1 MDRAVSRSFA
11 ILEALARSRGPAR
24 LSDLSAAT
32 DLQKSTVHRILAT
45 LSVLGYADQ
54 DDSGRYR
61 PTLRSWE
68 IGIGVVADLPIYR
81 VAAGFLQTLHRTTGE
96 TVSLTVLSG
105 NDVLYLEKLTA
116 ARPVRFLTRVG
127 SRVPAPLTAGGKAIL
142 SARIDAPQIIEEVA
156 AHRDLDVPA
165 LMTELEECRQ
175 RGYALSGYSPGVT
188 SIGAAVA
195 VGGAPPDAALSV
207 SAPRER
213 LAGKTRDAIIEALL
227 ETRARMTEALDRP

>member
-45 LSVLGYADQ
+45 LSELGYADQ
-54 DDSGRYR
+54 DGSGRYR
-61 PTLRSWE
+61 PTLRTWE

-105 NDVLYLEKLTA
+105 
-116 ARPVRFLTRVG
+116 
-127 SRVPAPLTAGGKAIL
+127 
-142 SARIDAPQIIEEVA
+142 
-156 AHRDLDVPA
+156 
-165 LMTELEECRQ
+165 
-175 RGYALSGYSPGVT
+175 
-188 SIGAAVA
+188 
-195 VGGAPPDAALSV
+195 
-207 SAPRER
+207 
-213 LAGKTRDAIIEALL
+213 
-227 ETRARMTEALDRP
+227 

>member
-1 MDRAVSRSFA
+1 MDRAVSRSFD
-11 ILEALARSRGPAR
+11 ILEALARSRGSAR
-24 LSDLSAAT
+24 LSDLAAAT
-32 DLQKSTVHRILAT
+32 KLQKSTVHRILST
-45 LSVLGYADQ
+45 LCALGYADQ
-54 DDSGRYR
+54 DDTGRYR
-61 PTLRSWE
+61 ATLRSWE
-68 IGIGVVADLPIYR
+68 MGVGVVADLPIYR
-81 VAAGFLQTLHRTTGE
+81 IAAGFLQALHRTTGE

-142 SARIDAPQIIEEVA
+142 AARADADQIIEQVA
-156 AHRDLDVPA
+156 AQRPLDIPA
-165 LMTELEECRQ
+165 LRTELEECRR

-195 VGGAPPDAALSV
+195 AGGAPADAALSV
-207 SAPRER
+207 SAPTDR
-213 LAGKTRDAIIEALL
+213 LTGKTRDGVIEALL